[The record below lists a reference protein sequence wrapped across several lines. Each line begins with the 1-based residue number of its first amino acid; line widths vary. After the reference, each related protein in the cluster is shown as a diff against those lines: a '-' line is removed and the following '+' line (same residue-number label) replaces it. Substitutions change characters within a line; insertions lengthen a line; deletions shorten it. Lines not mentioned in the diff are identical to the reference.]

1 MSRERAPASVF
12 RLNASDKD
20 SATWRR
26 IAARISERIERL
38 RQQLEKP
45 QPEDSTAVLRGRIA
59 ELRLL
64 ASAADEEIPPPL
76 D

>member
-1 MSRERAPASVF
+1 MRERQAAERF

-26 IAARISERIERL
+26 IAARIQERIGLLQR
-38 RQQLEKP
+38 QLETQ
-45 QPEDSTAVLRGRIA
+45 QPEDSTAALRGRIA